1 MKYVKLN
8 GNSIQRLSDTEA
20 LNYLDE
26 KELNNAGY
34 KEFVPATYEQ
44 GKPYKWSYEET
55 ETQIIEHVEEIIPE
69 PEDLLRMAKEQRIAE
84 NDEKRDVALYAGV
97 TYSNVLFDSD
107 TDQKINLLATVGMM
121 SDEDT
126 IVWYGMDNKGLLCTK
141 QDLIAIGG
149 LITELHSFCWQNNAY
164 IKEQIAN
171 AETVEEV
178 NAIEINYDRLDT

>member
-8 GNSIQRLSDTEA
+8 GNTIQRLSDTEA

-26 KELNNAGY
+26 QELNNAGY

-55 ETQIIEHVEEIIPE
+55 DTQIIERVEEIIPD
-69 PEDLLRMAKEQRIAE
+69 PEDLLKIAKEQKIAE
-84 NDEKRDVALYAGV
+84 NDEKRDVALLKGV
-97 TYSNVLFDSD
+97 TYNNVLFDSD
-107 TDQKINLLATVGMM
+107 TEQKTNLTAKFLMM
-121 SDEDT
+121 SDTDT
-126 IVWYGMDNKGLLCTK
+126 VTWFGMDNQALLCTK
-141 QDLIAIGG
+141 ADILAIGQ
-149 LITELHSFCWQNNAY
+149 LIEELHSFCWENNAY

-178 NAIEINYDRLDT
+178 NAIEINYDRADT